1 MIFVRKINQHQILRP
16 KIDTEHIFQQIS
28 HLDPLMGIRFCPK
41 SRVDSFWIVL
51 ANHKRRLFSFMGYVK
66 RVCLLRLFF
75 CNDICD
81 PPHADTL
88 SGHTQ
93 TLFPLGKLLCLY
105 QLLALAHE
113 GKVTK
118 LRIRTTSPLDTFA
131 GQGIKTSASVFC
143 KFVQLNQIKTS
154 GTQCNE

>member
-81 PPHADTL
+81 PPQADTKVDTPRRYFYWENC
-88 SGHTQ
+88 SVYIN
-93 TLFPLGKLLCLY
+93 CLRSRMRERS
-105 QLLALAHE
+105 Q
-113 GKVTK
+113 
-118 LRIRTTSPLDTFA
+118 S
-131 GQGIKTSASVFC
+131 
-143 KFVQLNQIKTS
+143 
-154 GTQCNE
+154 